1 MVPVERVFDHLRG
14 GLADQDE
21 VLCVVF
27 LQHPVQRPSPG
38 AETVQQLCR
47 VPRWA
52 ESSMYAWA
60 GGEGRCTDCL

>member
-1 MVPVERVFDHLRG
+1 MERVFYHLRG

-21 VLCVVF
+21 VLRVIF
-27 LQHPVQRPSPG
+27 LQHSVQRPSPG

-52 ESSMYAWA
+52 ERSMYAWA
-60 GGEGRCTDCL
+60 GGEGRCTED

>member
-1 MVPVERVFDHLRG
+1 MERVFDHLRG

-21 VLCVVF
+21 VLRVIF
-27 LQHPVQRPSPG
+27 LQHSVQRPSPG

-52 ESSMYAWA
+52 ECSTYAGE
-60 GGEGRCTDCL
+60 GGEGRCMED